1 VKEPARLGSRKL
13 ARTSLLRRPHAEHR
27 GNTMENIPE
36 GSIDL
41 KTARDWL
48 IDAEIGKRKNA
59 SRSPKLRRD
68 LYDRA
73 IPIGRRILEVAIL
86 SAQVAHASDP
96 PRIEWEPSWI
106 SIRDEAKDAEKALK
120 TTLRALDP
128 KGNCARKLQQPISQT
143 RVGNRKFAAR
153 LPDQDR
159 RAKRDALVLI
169 AAQRILAGL
178 ANDAERRRLEIIRG
192 LPTKMSDVE
201 KHAFVRALYEGWI
214 YLMGARPGSS
224 TVSEEN
230 HFLLFVEAAWQDW
243 RGEGE
248 LWESPDKKTSFVR
261 SLNLAQEAVS
271 DAAVKL
277 LVANGPGWL

>member
-1 VKEPARLGSRKL
+1 
-13 ARTSLLRRPHAEHR
+13 
-27 GNTMENIPE
+27 MDIPE
-36 GSIDL
+36 VSTGAE
-41 KTARDWL
+41 TARVSL
-48 IDAEIGKRKNA
+48 IEAEIDKRKSA
-59 SRSPKLRRD
+59 SRSPKVRPD

-86 SAQVAHASDP
+86 SAHVVRASDR
-96 PRIEWEPSWI
+96 PRKEWEPSWI
-106 SIRDEAKDAEKALK
+106 SIRDEAKDAQKALK

-128 KGNCARKLQQPISQT
+128 RGNYARALQRPISQT
-143 RVGNRKFAAR
+143 RVGNPKFAAR

-178 ANDAERRRLEIIRG
+178 ANDAERRRVEIIGG
-192 LPTKMSDVE
+192 LPKKRSDVE
-201 KHAFVRALYEGWI
+201 KHAFVHALYEGWI